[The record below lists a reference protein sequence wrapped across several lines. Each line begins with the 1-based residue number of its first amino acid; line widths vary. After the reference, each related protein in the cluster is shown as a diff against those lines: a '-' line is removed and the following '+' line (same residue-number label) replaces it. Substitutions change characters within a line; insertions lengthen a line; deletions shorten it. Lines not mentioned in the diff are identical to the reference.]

1 MTRVL
6 HVPGPCGISGALS
19 SCKATVLL
27 MLRYRH
33 WLLPLVAVLAIVVG
47 SLLNLDQV
55 LPEHLIGD
63 ITNALHYPSGIILAL
78 IIGPLVGRSRRLAWA
93 VWAGSLLLFAI
104 IELVQPT
111 FGRNCSLS
119 DWLQSS
125 TGMSLGMLMA
135 LITPQTP
142 AYVKRLLAKVG
153 IVLAVVFL
161 VPLFHKIQT
170 LDTHE
175 LRFPTLFTFE
185 EDSELLLWKR
195 YPATSME
202 HVQHGGIALEFQL
215 SDQHFARVRYRE
227 THYPAVGYTTVKKDW
242 RGYRKL
248 CFDSR
253 GDQPDQILRV
263 KLRDVVVPGVDTAVR
278 LQYPNP
284 VHWHNTCVELEGL
297 VRKTGE
303 AFDPSNVHSLV
314 FIGLP
319 RKEGGWFDIDNV
331 KLVR

>member
-1 MTRVL
+1 
-6 HVPGPCGISGALS
+6 
-19 SCKATVLL
+19 